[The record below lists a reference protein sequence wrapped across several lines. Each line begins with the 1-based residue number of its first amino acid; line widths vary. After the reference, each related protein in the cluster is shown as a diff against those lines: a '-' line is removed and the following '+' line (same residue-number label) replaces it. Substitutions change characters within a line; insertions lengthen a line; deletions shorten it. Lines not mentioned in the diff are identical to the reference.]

1 MLPSVIFALAL
12 LAALSAIPP
21 DLVAVGIIVSPRPE
35 SSVAILRAG
44 ERSRVVGTGDTA
56 FGGRVARIAPGLV
69 VLEFEDGVRELRLAA
84 GAASTPAVALG
95 ATARAAEPGP
105 VEGEEPHARAMERQE
120 VERRLGAEIP
130 RILAET
136 TLLPVTDGAGTV
148 GFTLTRV
155 PEGSLLTDAGLRP
168 GDVLTHVND
177 VAIDSLPTLI
187 ALWPRLQSAATLRAQ
202 VLRNG
207 QPVSLTV
214 TLR

>member
-1 MLPSVIFALAL
+1 MLFAAMLAAAL
-12 LAALSAIPP
+12 LAVLSTAPP
-21 DLVAVGIIVSPRPE
+21 DLAAVGIVLSRHPG

-44 ERSRVVGTGDTA
+44 GRTRVVGPGDTA
-56 FGGRVARIAPGLV
+56 FGGRVGRITSRSV
-69 VLEFEDGVRELRLAA
+69 VLEFEDGPRELRLAA
-84 GAASTPAVALG
+84 GAPPERGAGALG
-95 ATARAAEPGP
+95 APSEATDRAAET
-105 VEGEEPHARAMERQE
+105 EGDARVLERQD
-120 VERRLGAEIP
+120 VERRLGTEIP

-136 TLLPVTDGAGTV
+136 TLLPVSDGSGTV

-155 PEGSLLTDAGLRP
+155 PEGTLLTDAGLRP

-187 ALWPRLQSAATLRAQ
+187 ALWPRLQSASTLRAQ
-202 VLRNG
+202 VLRDG

>member
-1 MLPSVIFALAL
+1 MLLLAL
-12 LAALSAIPP
+12 LAALTTTPS
-21 DLVAVGIIVSPRPE
+21 DLAAVGVIVSPRAE

-44 ERSRVVGTGDTA
+44 GRSRVVAAGDEV
-56 FGGRVARIAPGLV
+56 FGGRVSRIAPGV
-69 VLEFEDGVRELRLAA
+69 VVMEFPEGPRELRLVAGAPAAA
-84 GAASTPAVALG
+84 G
-95 ATARAAEPGP
+95 PGP
-105 VEGEEPHARAMERQE
+105 SAARDSAPSAVDREEPHARAMERQE

-136 TLLPVTDGAGTV
+136 TLLPVTDGTGTV
-148 GFTLTRV
+148 GFTLTRM

-187 ALWPRLQSAATLRAQ
+187 ALWPRLQSASMLRAQ

-207 QPVSLTV
+207 QPLSLTV

>member
-1 MLPSVIFALAL
+1 MLPSSMLALAL
-12 LAALSAIPP
+12 LAVLSPAPA
-21 DLVAVGIIVSPRPE
+21 DLTAVGIVVGPRPE
-35 SSVAILRAG
+35 AAVAILRSG
-44 ERSRVVGTGDTA
+44 GRSRVVGTGDTA
-56 FGGRVARIAPGLV
+56 FGGRVARIASATV
-69 VLEFEDGVRELRLAA
+69 TLEFADGTRELRLAA
-84 GAASTPAVALG
+84 ASASGPASPLAAPPE
-95 ATARAAEPGP
+95 AAESAADEAAATREMGR
-105 VEGEEPHARAMERQE
+105 VE

-136 TLLPVTDGAGTV
+136 TILPVSDGSRTV

-187 ALWPRLQSAATLRAQ
+187 GLWSRLQTATTVRAN

-207 QPVSLTV
+207 QPISLTV
-214 TLR
+214 NLR

>member
-1 MLPSVIFALAL
+1 MLLLVL
-12 LAALSAIPP
+12 LASLSTMPS
-21 DLVAVGIIVSPRPE
+21 DLVAVGVIVSPRVE

-44 ERSRVVGTGDTA
+44 GRSRVVAAGDEV
-56 FGGRVARIAPGLV
+56 FGGRVSRIAPGV
-69 VLEFEDGVRELRLAA
+69 VVMEFAEGPRELRLVA
-84 GAASTPAVALG
+84 GAAAGPAAS
-95 ATARAAEPGP
+95 AARDAAPAAFDD
-105 VEGEEPHARAMERQE
+105 PHARAMERQE

-136 TLLPVTDGAGTV
+136 TLLPVTDGTGTV
-148 GFTLTRV
+148 GFTLTRM

-177 VAIDSLPTLI
+177 VAIDSLPALI
-187 ALWPRLQSAATLRAQ
+187 ALWPRLQSASTLRAQ

-207 QPVSLTV
+207 QPLSLTV

>member
-1 MLPSVIFALAL
+1 MLALAL
-12 LAALSAIPP
+12 LAALSAVPP
-21 DLVAVGIIVSPRPE
+21 DLAAVGIIVSPRPE

-44 ERSRVVGTGDTA
+44 GRSRVVGPGDSA
-56 FGGRVARIAPGLV
+56 FGGRVAHIAPGLV
-69 VLEFEDGVRELRLAA
+69 VLEFEDGLRELRLAQA
-84 GAASTPAVALG
+84 AASTPAAALG
-95 ATARAAEPGP
+95 ATDRAAQPVP

-168 GDVLTHVND
+168 GDILTHVND

-187 ALWPRLQSAATLRAQ
+187 ALWPRLQSASTLRAH

>member
-1 MLPSVIFALAL
+1 MLAGIMLALAL
-12 LAALSAIPP
+12 LAALSAMPA
-21 DLVAVGIIVSPRPE
+21 DLAAVGIILSPRPE

-44 ERSRVVGTGDTA
+44 GRSRVVAPGDAA
-56 FGGRVARIAPGLV
+56 FGGRVTGITATTVL
-69 VLEFEDGVRELRLAA
+69 LEFADGPRELRLSATAGSGTAPRGAATAQVPEAA
-84 GAASTPAVALG
+84 GS
-95 ATARAAEPGP
+95 E
-105 VEGEEPHARAMERQE
+105 EGEHDRTLERQE

-136 TLLPVTDGAGTV
+136 TLLPVSNGVGTV

-155 PEGSLLTDAGLRP
+155 PEGSLLTEAGLRA

-177 VAIDSLPTLI
+177 VAIDRLPTLI
-187 ALWPRLQSAATLRAQ
+187 ALYPKLQSATSVRAQ

-214 TLR
+214 NLR

>member
-1 MLPSVIFALAL
+1 MLAEMLVLAL
-12 LAALSAIPP
+12 LVSLSAAPP
-21 DLVAVGIIVSPRPE
+21 DLAAVGIILSPRPE

-44 ERSRVVGTGDTA
+44 GRSRVVAAGDA
-56 FGGRVARIAPGLV
+56 VFGGRVTHITAAAVRV
-69 VLEFEDGVRELRLAA
+69 EFADGARELRLSSP
-84 GAASTPAVALG
+84 AASAAPAPRAAAVAD
-95 ATARAAEPGP
+95 ASDAASSEPR
-105 VEGEEPHARAMERQE
+105 EHDRTMERQE
-120 VERRLGAEIP
+120 LERRLGAEIP

-136 TLLPVTDGAGTV
+136 TILPVSNGVGTV

-155 PEGSLLTDAGLRP
+155 PEGSLLTEAGLRA

-187 ALWPRLQSAATLRAQ
+187 ALWPKLQSATSVRAH
-202 VLRNG
+202 VMRNG

>member
-1 MLPSVIFALAL
+1 VILALAL
-12 LAALSAIPP
+12 LASVSGAPP
-21 DLVAVGIIVSPRPE
+21 DLAAVGIIVSPRPE

-44 ERSRVVGTGDTA
+44 GRSRVVGPGDNA
-56 FGGRVARIAPGLV
+56 FGGRVARITPGLV
-69 VLEFEDGVRELRLAA
+69 VLEFEDGLRELRLAQT
-84 GAASTPAVALG
+84 AASTPAPAG
-95 ATARAAEPGP
+95 ATERAAEPVAAG
-105 VEGEEPHARAMERQE
+105 GEEPHARAMERQE

-136 TLLPVTDGAGTV
+136 TILPVTDGAGTV

-155 PEGSLLTDAGLRP
+155 PEGTLLTEAGLRP

-187 ALWPRLQSAATLRAQ
+187 ALWPRLQSTSTLRAH

-207 QPVSLTV
+207 QPISLTV